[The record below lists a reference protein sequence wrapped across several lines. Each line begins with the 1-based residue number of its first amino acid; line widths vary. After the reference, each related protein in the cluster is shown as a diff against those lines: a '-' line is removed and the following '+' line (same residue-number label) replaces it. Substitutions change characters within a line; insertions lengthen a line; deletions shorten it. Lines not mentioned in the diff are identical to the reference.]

1 MKFKF
6 TGESESYC
14 LELIAYG
21 LEKKNEYL
29 TNGQI
34 IDVPD
39 NNEVLINSLN
49 ASGLFEKVTQVS
61 KPKKVKKEE
70 NE

>member
-6 TGESESYC
+6 IGKSESYC

-34 IDVPD
+34 IDVPND
-39 NNEVLINSLN
+39 NNVLINSLN
-49 ASGLFEKVTQVS
+49 ASGLFEQVNQVS
-61 KPKKVKKEE
+61 KPKKVNKEE
-70 NE
+70 KE

>member
-6 TGESESYC
+6 LGKSESYC

-21 LEKKNEYL
+21 LEKKDEYL
-29 TNGQI
+29 TYGQI

-39 NNEVLINSLN
+39 NNDVLINSLN
-49 ASGLFEKVTQVS
+49 ASGLFEKVNQVS
-61 KPKKVKKEE
+61 KPKKVEKEKE
-70 NE
+70 

>member
-6 TGESESYC
+6 IGQDESYC

-34 IDVPD
+34 IDVPS
-39 NNEVLINSLN
+39 NNDVLINSLN
-49 ASGLFEKVTQVS
+49 ASGLFERVAQVS
-61 KPKKVKKEE
+61 KPKKVEKEKE
-70 NE
+70 